1 MTTRATMMALID
13 TFANE
18 SPLVR
23 EIAGWVV
30 SGKIDDA
37 IDADTDDTDAACMDA
52 LRRRWPEA
60 TDEEITRGF
69 NLSVAVA

>member
-1 MTTRATMMALID
+1 MTTRARMMALID
-13 TFANE
+13 TFADE

-37 IDADTDDTDAACMDA
+37 IDADTDERMPLTWMFCGGAGRKQPTKR
-52 LRRRWPEA
+52 LR
-60 TDEEITRGF
+60 
-69 NLSVAVA
+69 VASISA